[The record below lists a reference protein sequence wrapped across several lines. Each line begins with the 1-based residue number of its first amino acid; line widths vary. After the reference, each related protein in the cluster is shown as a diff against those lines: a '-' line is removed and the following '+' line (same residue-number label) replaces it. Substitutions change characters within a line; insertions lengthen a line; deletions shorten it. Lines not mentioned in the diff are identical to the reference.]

1 MYTNNTFF
9 IILTLHNKG
18 EEQFAIISILEDYEA
33 RHIACLQKFRKEFIF
48 VGGKCEQHT
57 SNFCDES
64 TDQQGTASLVILANR
79 DYMLLCSNRIQNE
92 TNLFQN

>member
-33 RHIACLQKFRKEFIF
+33 RHIACLQKFRKEFIH

-57 SNFCDES
+57 SNLCEES
-64 TDQQGTASLVILANR
+64 TDQQWHSLTGKTSQQKLHV
-79 DYMLLCSNRIQNE
+79 
-92 TNLFQN
+92 TLF